1 MTASD
6 SHQWVL
12 PAVVDPQP
20 LSEIDLP
27 LPIRTLLIRRGL
39 DLNGVKDL
47 LAPPELP
54 DPCSDFP
61 DLAIA
66 VERVCRACQTH
77 ECLAV
82 CGDYDAD
89 GMTSTALL
97 LRALQPLGAKAKAAI
112 PSRMEDGYGLNT
124 GMVERLHDEGI
135 RLLITVDNG
144 VAAAEALHRSQELG
158 MDVIVTD
165 HHTIPEQRPP
175 MTALLHPA
183 TTPETS
189 PYRGLAGVGLA
200 YVLAMRVAQS
210 MDRLDAIQVARDL
223 FCIGTVADM
232 APLTGANRRWLLE
245 GLGTLHRSQ
254 SEGIRALQR
263 LAGIG
268 DARLNA
274 DDIGFQLAPRI
285 NAVGRLGDPGLVVDL
300 LTEGDPSKAMALAR
314 RCDDYNRQRRELCDA
329 IEAEAI
335 ALLESDELDQ
345 IPAFLLLAQS
355 HWHHG
360 VIGIVAARLMERY
373 HRPVALLAGDGD
385 GQLRASARSPDG
397 FAIDAALNACSDLL
411 LRHGGHPAAGGFT
424 VAAEHVST
432 LHNRLNDLAQPWL
445 DQQGRG
451 RPLRPDAH
459 LMLQDVS
466 WSFWSALEQLQP
478 FGIGHPQPLFWS
490 RNCKVRD
497 WRSLNGG
504 HLSMNLVQGEVERR
518 AIAWRCEPLQP
529 MPTAVD
535 IAYQLGVN
543 VWRGERRLQLILK
556 AMRPHCAKALIQR
569 SEKSYAALKDDD
581 DEKKFKLM
589 NENQE
594 ELVARWDPILGCQ
607 STDPRFSHPKVE
619 HLLNEAALVLGLCP

>member
-1 MTASD
+1 MTASGT
-6 SHQWVL
+6 HQWVL

-27 LPIRTLLIRRGL
+27 LPIRSLLMRRGL
-39 DLNGVKDL
+39 TSEAVNDL
-47 LAPPELP
+47 LVPPELP

-61 DLAIA
+61 DLAVA
-66 VERVCRACQTH
+66 VERVCTACQTQ
-77 ECLAV
+77 ESLAI

-165 HHTIPEQRPP
+165 HHTIPEMRPP

-183 TTPETS
+183 TTPESS

-245 GLGTLHRSQ
+245 GLGTLHRSE
-254 SEGIRALQR
+254 SEGIKALQR

-268 DARLNA
+268 DSRLNA

-300 LTEGDPSKAMALAR
+300 LTERDPSKAMALAR

-335 ALLESDELDQ
+335 ALLESDELDK
-345 IPAFLLLAQS
+345 IPPFLLLAQS

-385 GQLRASARSPDG
+385 GQLRASARSPEG
-397 FAIDAALNACSDLL
+397 FSIDKALDACTDLL

-424 VAAEHVST
+424 VAAEHVSA
-432 LHNRLNDLAQPWL
+432 LHSRLNDLAQPWL
-445 DQQGRG
+445 EDQGRG
-451 RPLRPDAH
+451 RPVRPDAH
-459 LMLQDVS
+459 LELKDIS
-466 WSFWSALEQLQP
+466 WNLWSALEQLQP
-478 FGIGHPQPLFWS
+478 FGIGHRPPLFWS
-490 RNCKVRD
+490 RDCRVRD
-497 WRSLNGG
+497 WRLLNGG
-504 HLSMNLVQGEVERR
+504 HLSMTLLQGDVERR

-529 MPTAVD
+529 MPQALDV
-535 IAYQLGVN
+535 AYELGVN
-543 VWRGERRLQLILK
+543 VWRGERRLQLIVK
-556 AMRPHCAKALIQR
+556 ALRPHCAQARIQY
-569 SEKSYAALKDDD
+569 SEKTYTALSKNNADQ
-581 DEKKFKLM
+581 EFKLM
-589 NENQE
+589 NEMNE
-594 ELVARWDPILGCQ
+594 ELIARWDPSNGSQC
-607 STDPRFSHPKVE
+607 SDSRSCHPQVRR
-619 HLLNEAALVLGLCP
+619 LLNEAALALGLCP